1 MFVASPAQTTFTAH
15 FGGGSGS
22 GSGTMS
28 RANFDDVALAGQ
40 WSAEAWTATWLGGNR
55 GMPDARSSNGL
66 SQAGDVY
73 TITGTGDIA
82 PDTGQ
87 SGTSIE
93 RTLVGGF
100 AALALLAVLGV
111 LFISTEFRRGL
122 IRTSLTAS
130 PRRGR
135 VLAAK
140 AVVLG
145 SVAFVVGA
153 VGCAITIPISEH
165 ILRANGNF
173 INPVSTLTEIRV
185 ILGTG
190 ALLAVA
196 AVLAL
201 AIGTIMRRSA
211 VAVATAIVVVVL
223 PYILGTAGVL
233 PTGPA
238 QWLLRI
244 TPAAAFAI
252 QQSIP
257 AYHQVVQAYTPV
269 TGYYPLAPWA
279 GFAVLCLWAAVALGA
294 AGYLLRRRDA

>member
-1 MFVASPAQTTFTAH
+1 
-15 FGGGSGS
+15 
-22 GSGTMS
+22 
-28 RANFDDVALAGQ
+28 
-40 WSAEAWTATWLGGNR
+40 
-55 GMPDARSSNGL
+55 
-66 SQAGDVY
+66 
-73 TITGTGDIA
+73 
-82 PDTGQ
+82 
-87 SGTSIE
+87 
-93 RTLVGGF
+93 
-100 AALALLAVLGV
+100 V